1 MKILLTARNVMG
13 LEASYEIDAN
23 SKEDIQLALRKLYG
37 RTGIVRADVH
47 PEYATVIESLPE
59 RG

>member
-1 MKILLTARNVMG
+1 MRIVLTARNVMG
-13 LEASYEIDAN
+13 LEANYEIDAN
-23 SKEDIQLALRKLYG
+23 SKNDVRLALWKLWG

-47 PEYATVIESLPE
+47 PEYATVIESLSE